1 MLVTLTVLVL
11 VLVPVLVLVLLLLLL
26 PAGVLFGRGVLL
38 VVLVYSS
45 VFFGYRLCSKCKVPG
60 LTVRQPYKA
69 LDTIQRAGFT

>member
-11 VLVPVLVLVLLLLLL
+11 VPVLVLLLLL

-69 LDTIQRAGFT
+69 LDMIQRAGFT

>member
-11 VLVPVLVLVLLLLLL
+11 VPVLVLVLLLLL

-69 LDTIQRAGFT
+69 LDMIQRAGFT